1 LRSRL
6 QCSTHATPAG
16 GRTLIELLFVLGVLA
31 GLASW
36 ALPGLAVTL
45 RNAAQTTRVN
55 LFVQAVHLARTEAI
69 KRNGVVSLCPSAD
82 GATCRAGGSWTDG
95 WIVFVNDDRD
105 SPAVRDAGE
114 QLLRAY
120 PRWDGGHVSS
130 NRATLSFRAFGQ
142 MGVTATVAFCDDRG
156 PAAAKAVIIS
166 QTGRPRIAT
175 RSASGALL
183 PCI

>member
-1 LRSRL
+1 MRTRHPPCLP
-6 QCSTHATPAG
+6 TPGGAG
-16 GRTLIELLFVLGVLA
+16 HTLIELLAVLAVLA

-36 ALPGLAVTL
+36 SLPAFGTAL

-55 LFVQAVHLARTEAI
+55 LFVQAVYLARGEAI
-69 KRNGVVSLCPSAD
+69 KRNAVVSLCPSAD
-82 GATCRAGGSWTDG
+82 GATCLPGTAWTQG

-105 SPAVRDAGE
+105 SPAMRDAGE
-114 QLLRAY
+114 ELLRAY
-120 PRWDGGHVSS
+120 PRWDRGHVSS

-142 MGVTATVAFCDDRG
+142 IGVTATVTFCDDRG
-156 PAAAKAVIIS
+156 SAAAKAVIIS

-175 RSASGALL
+175 RNATGAPL